1 MIPCRIDLG
10 GTFSTLMEYGNPAL
24 LDYTRDENKNKLMK
38 GESYLGTRGQRAW
51 KLAFAILLG

>member
-24 LDYTRDENKNKLMK
+24 LDYTRDENKNKLIK
-38 GESYLGTRGQRAW
+38 GENGLRKTETKTNSLH
-51 KLAFAILLG
+51 LF